1 MVLDIDELLIAVFL
15 TLSIVLIVAW
25 YVAILKWRK
34 HYISKVIPCYKIKS
48 KRKLVSPHKLKD
60 FKYPEISSINVISSQ
75 SSHTGHPSQQ
85 QQQQK
90 QSAGKNYHDNAQ
102 FVEDDSFNRTT
113 QQYEQIQPKY
123 TYKIDSNNNMIIDS
137 PRTAAAT
144 GKSVAEIDS
153 GGKDLVAAIQEN
165 LQPAKNEGVINQ
177 MRYASSIRQES
188 YKRYNDE
195 IVHQV
200 DASGNEVIRF

>member
-34 HYISKVIPCYKIKS
+34 HYIGKVIPCYKTKS

-75 SSHTGHPSQQ
+75 AAQQ
-85 QQQQK
+85 PK
-90 QSAGKNYHDNAQ
+90 TSYHDNTQ
-102 FVEDDSFNRTT
+102 FVKDDSFNRTT
-113 QQYEQIQPKY
+113 MQYEQIQPKY
-123 TYKIDSNNNMIIDS
+123 TYKIDANNNMVIDS
-137 PRTAAAT
+137 PRTVKARE
-144 GKSVAEIDS
+144 KAEVDG
-153 GGKDLVAAIQEN
+153 GGKDLLAAIQEN
-165 LQPAKNEGVINQ
+165 LQPAKNVGSINQ
-177 MRYASSIRQES
+177 MRYASTIRQES

-195 IVHQV
+195 IVNQV
-200 DASGNEVIRF
+200 DGSGDDVIRF